1 MWTGSKIYSIPFW
14 IIHLEKEIKLIK
26 FSIILKYPQNS
37 KGKSIKIF
45 KIKCKDIQVGLKN

>member
-1 MWTGSKIYSIPFW
+1 MYDS
-14 IIHLEKEIKLIK
+14 EKEINQIQQN
-26 FSIILKYPQNS
+26 FEVPQNS